1 MAGEAGCRDGR
12 KESHK
17 ELGRGQR
24 QRRLR
29 EGNVGENE
37 EAARRRAGGM
47 ATAVERG
54 KGRGCG
60 ARKSAR
66 CGGEWP
72 RRKSAG
78 PGPRSFE
85 ALRWLARLDVAGIE
99 PLGLA
104 LGFGRRATYS
114 HLARLAD
121 AGLVVR
127 AYDPDGSVVAI
138 TAAGRRALNGPRAQV
153 RLGATR
159 GRGLQ
164 HVRAVSWVAALLTIR
179 ARAWVQRARDAP
191 RPVVA
196 RPGPVVRQR
205 QRSPPG
211 SRSPRRGRARGG
223 RGGLWRT
230 SRNRL
235 LATLSGYE
243 DAIASTRIAGLIS
256 VSDRAGVLDR
266 LKRAAGHLGS
276 LEQRFRTRPPAE
288 LQAKARGLRDE
299 ASGNVATRRSKL
311 GEAV

>member
-223 RGGLWRT
+223 RGGALAYVT
-230 SRNRL
+230 ESSPRNAQRL
-235 LATLSGYE
+235 RGRDRVDADRRIDQRLRPRRRARPPQESSWTPGLAGTTLPH
-243 DAIASTRIAGLIS
+243 ASTG
-256 VSDRAGVLDR
+256 G
-266 LKRAAGHLGS
+266 
-276 LEQRFRTRPPAE
+276 
-288 LQAKARGLRDE
+288 
-299 ASGNVATRRSKL
+299 ASGKSAGSP
-311 GEAV
+311 